1 MVQGVYRLS
10 LVEYEFPPALVL
22 RDLNVV
28 VCRLVLVEQAVARL
42 GGPYAASVEGGYEQ
56 HRDPEHGR
64 VREH

>member
-1 MVQGVYRLS
+1 MVQGVYRLP

-28 VCRLVLVEQAVARL
+28 VRRLVLVEQAVARL
-42 GGPYAASVEGGYEQ
+42 GGPYATSVEGGHKQ
-56 HRDPEHGR
+56 HSDPEHGR